1 MRTFKFGPAPADER
15 FVNDSADPASPRVA
29 HDLVND
35 SGDAPAAPNGAAP
48 LEGVAG
54 RRASDPAGFRFNLD
68 DALARLS
75 EPHQPIPRFNWSSV
89 TPSATDLAA
98 TDLPSTAPA
107 TTNPASLQGPMHTTG
122 TGPMAGPPAAAPS
135 PTSTR
140 SMFPDQDSRAR
151 PLTQPTLDPLP
162 EIREATQVGPA
173 ATSHWSSVPVHAPPP
188 AAALVLEAPPAPAP
202 AAAPMIVTGSDAFA
216 AGVSGFSPDSLYSP
230 TPDVLISRRVGD
242 GLPRLPDSDPA
253 AAPPMAMMTSSTS
266 AASSV
271 RSPSAAKGRKKA
283 KRRGYGK
290 LVLVLMLLAGLCVGA
305 LMFGRDYLFPEDWS
319 KDVAPA
325 VDALQLSSGLE
336 FADPVVVNVLPE
348 ADYAVKVA
356 GFTFGPTL
364 HAELATSMP
373 RWRALGLVEGEPSAA
388 SVNAAVSTWQPA
400 FYDPADGQIYRS
412 ATATG
417 PAFDAAMRSALA
429 AALVD
434 QLSPGTPAPAVDAT
448 QTASLA
454 QLAVNHFGA
463 ELVAGPSQS
472 IPNRTALDSL
482 PVPLTHRLI
491 GVEDLGRP
499 ILESLGVVADPA
511 AAVAGFGV
519 DVTTVLDV
527 PWTAAPVPLML
538 EGDTQDGEAASR
550 GSDFWYT
557 VLAAYLPAETAA
569 DAANSISADL
579 YVPALRGAQQCVYG
593 TFTATTPETLGVLQV
608 AAVAWA
614 GLAPAAAGATATT
627 MADGVTVQLST
638 CDPGT
643 APNPT
648 RSPDVAAALVARQVA
663 RLAPA

>member
-1 MRTFKFGPAPADER
+1 MRTFKFGPAQADER

-54 RRASDPAGFRFNLD
+54 RRISDPAGFRFNLD

-89 TPSATDLAA
+89 TPSTTDLA
-98 TDLPSTAPA
+98 TPDLA
-107 TTNPASLQGPMHTTG
+107 TTHAATTAAPASLQGPMHTAG
-122 TGPMAGPPAAAPS
+122 TGPLAAAPPTAPPS
-135 PTSTR
+135 PASTR

-151 PLTQPTLDPLP
+151 PLTKPTLDPLP
-162 EIREATQVGPA
+162 EIREATHVGPA

-348 ADYAVKVA
+348 ADYAVKLA
-356 GFTFGPTL
+356 GFMFGPTL
-364 HAELATSMP
+364 HAELTTSMP
-373 RWRALGLVEGEPSAA
+373 RWRALGLVAGEPSAA

-412 ATATG
+412 ATAHRSG
-417 PAFDAAMRSALA
+417 VRRCDAQRARCR
-429 AALVD
+429 
-434 QLSPGTPAPAVDAT
+434 
-448 QTASLA
+448 
-454 QLAVNHFGA
+454 
-463 ELVAGPSQS
+463 AG
-472 IPNRTALDSL
+472 
-482 PVPLTHRLI
+482 
-491 GVEDLGRP
+491 
-499 ILESLGVVADPA
+499 
-511 AAVAGFGV
+511 
-519 DVTTVLDV
+519 
-527 PWTAAPVPLML
+527 
-538 EGDTQDGEAASR
+538 
-550 GSDFWYT
+550 
-557 VLAAYLPAETAA
+557 
-569 DAANSISADL
+569 
-579 YVPALRGAQQCVYG
+579 
-593 TFTATTPETLGVLQV
+593 
-608 AAVAWA
+608 
-614 GLAPAAAGATATT
+614 
-627 MADGVTVQLST
+627 
-638 CDPGT
+638 
-643 APNPT
+643 
-648 RSPDVAAALVARQVA
+648 
-663 RLAPA
+663 